1 MRTREGQRDQDTE
14 LQLHGHSYIGRS
26 IASQCTY
33 HCFPGYKICFD
44 LGAAGLPTTT
54 MNNVFI
60 THGHDDHTGGVVS
73 HFLRREGWGLPP
85 ATYWMAP
92 DLVEPMRDVVRSHG
106 RLVGQDN
113 WNPDIQAMPEDGVG
127 LKGFLVKTF
136 RSYHRVP
143 CNGYVVLSRRYKLLP
158 ELSGLSSH
166 DISELRLQGAT
177 VTHEVQ
183 YPEIAFCGDTTIK
196 VLEKE
201 LWLLDTKILVLEC
214 TGIDDTMSAENTLR
228 TGHIHLDDLV
238 EFAKTH
244 EFKNEAIVLT
254 HFSARYNLKE
264 IHKAVHERLPGLRD
278 RIHIV

>member
-60 THGHDDHTGGVVS
+60 THGHDDHVGGLVS
-73 HFLRREGWGLPP
+73 HYLRRDSWGLGP

-92 DLVEPMRDVVRSHG
+92 ELVEPMREVVRAHG
-106 RLVGQDN
+106 KLVNQPG
-113 WNPDIQAMPEDGVG
+113 WEADIRAMPEEGTA
-127 LKGFLVKTF
+127 LKGLTVKTF

-143 CNGYVVLSRRYKLLP
+143 CNGYAVFSRRNKLR
-158 ELSGLSSH
+158 ELSSQDVGK
-166 DISELRLQGAT
+166 LRGQGVT
-177 VTHEVQ
+177 VTHEVE

-201 LWLLDTKILVLEC
+201 PWLLDTKVLVLEC
-214 TGIDDTMSAENTLR
+214 TGLDPEGEAMDRASTLR

-238 EFAKTH
+238 DFSREHQFNNA
-244 EFKNEAIVLT
+244 AIILT

-264 IHKAVHERLPGLRD
+264 ICRAVDEKLPHLRD